1 MVDTE
6 NDDSRNWFF
15 KQLKCVIPDDESLAI
30 IFDRHK
36 LIGKA
41 ITAVYPKCSRGICT
55 YHLCKNILVRF
66 KGREAFGL
74 VKKVANAFR
83 QVNF

>member
-55 YHLCKNILVRF
+55 
-66 KGREAFGL
+66 
-74 VKKVANAFR
+74 
-83 QVNF
+83 